1 MEVNNDLRRKK
12 NYTKRKLQLQRKKK
26 IKKQNSRVHMRLF
39 GEYKI
44 MKLTLQRVI

>member
-1 MEVNNDLRRKK
+1 MTYAEKK
-12 NYTKRKLQLQRKKK
+12 LYREKTATATAKK